1 MEGGSQAQDHGQAI
15 YAKIR
20 YSVSST
26 FATGCS
32 TCEAEETKALV
43 SFFNLLSRVSCR
55 VSLAC
60 GFKQCNSTEKLARMQ
75 SNTEES
81 LVQSVDYTLGGFS
94 RGVSS
99 HARQSEVRPFPC

>member
-1 MEGGSQAQDHGQAI
+1 MKTAFEQAFHFVWRA
-15 YAKIR
+15 
-20 YSVSST
+20 
-26 FATGCS
+26 S
-32 TCEAEETKALV
+32 TCEAEESRALV

-81 LVQSVDYTLGGFS
+81 LVQSVDYT
-94 RGVSS
+94 
-99 HARQSEVRPFPC
+99 

>member
-1 MEGGSQAQDHGQAI
+1 MKLYKNSMRASFPFCVASEA
-15 YAKIR
+15 
-20 YSVSST
+20 
-26 FATGCS
+26 S
-32 TCEAEETKALV
+32 TCEVEESKALV

-81 LVQSVDYTLGGFS
+81 LVQLVDYMLGSFS
-94 RGVSS
+94 GGVLGDA
-99 HARQSEVRPFPC
+99 HQSEVGSFPC

>member
-1 MEGGSQAQDHGQAI
+1 MKLYKNSLRASFPFCVASEA
-15 YAKIR
+15 
-20 YSVSST
+20 
-26 FATGCS
+26 S
-32 TCEAEETKALV
+32 TCEAEESKALV

-81 LVQSVDYTLGGFS
+81 LVQSVDYTLGSFS
-94 RGVSS
+94 RGVLSD
-99 HARQSEVRPFPC
+99 ARQSEVRSFPC

>member
-1 MEGGSQAQDHGQAI
+1 MKLYRNSLRASFLFCVASEA
-15 YAKIR
+15 
-20 YSVSST
+20 
-26 FATGCS
+26 S
-32 TCEAEETKALV
+32 TCEAEESKALV

-81 LVQSVDYTLGGFS
+81 LVQSFDYMLGSIS
-94 RGVSS
+94 RGVLSD
-99 HARQSEVRPFPC
+99 ARQSVRSFPC

>member
-1 MEGGSQAQDHGQAI
+1 MRASFPFCVASE
-15 YAKIR
+15 
-20 YSVSST
+20 T
-26 FATGCS
+26 S
-32 TCEAEETKALV
+32 TCEAEESKALV

-81 LVQSVDYTLGGFS
+81 LVQSVDYSLGGFS